1 MLIQGELTFKKYS
14 NQTITIDLVLYIMNS
29 EVIGII
35 AGALSCT
42 TFLPQ
47 VVKTWKSKSTKD
59 VSLAMFL
66 IATAGTT
73 LWLVYGI
80 MIDSIAIIG
89 TNIIVLLFSLTML
102 FLLFKNRKNKS

>member
-1 MLIQGELTFKKYS
+1 M
-14 NQTITIDLVLYIMNS
+14 DS
-29 EVIGII
+29 EVIGFI

-47 VVKTWKSKSTKD
+47 VIKTWKSKSTKD
-59 VSLAMFL
+59 VSLVMFL

-80 MIDSIAIIG
+80 KINSISIIG
-89 TNIIVLLFSLTML
+89 TNIIVLAFSLTML
-102 FLLFKNRKNKS
+102 FLLYRNRIKKE

>member
-1 MLIQGELTFKKYS
+1 
-14 NQTITIDLVLYIMNS
+14 MNS

-47 VVKTWKSKSTKD
+47 VIKTWKSKSTKD
-59 VSLAMFL
+59 VSLTMFL
-66 IATAGTT
+66 IASVGTT

-80 MIDSIAIIG
+80 MIDSISIIG
-89 TNIIVLLFSLTML
+89 TNIIVLIFSLTML
-102 FLLFKNRKNKS
+102 LLIFKNRERRERI

>member
-1 MLIQGELTFKKYS
+1 L
-14 NQTITIDLVLYIMNS
+14 NS

-47 VVKTWKSKSTKD
+47 VIKTWKSKSTKD
-59 VSLAMFL
+59 VSLTMFL
-66 IATAGTT
+66 IASAGTT

-80 MIDSIAIIG
+80 MIKSISIIG
-89 TNIIVLLFSLTML
+89 TNIIVLFFSLTML
-102 FLLFKNRKNKS
+102 YLLFKNRKEEKQD

>member
-1 MLIQGELTFKKYS
+1 
-14 NQTITIDLVLYIMNS
+14 MNN

-47 VVKTWKSKSTKD
+47 VIKTWKSKSTRD
-59 VSLAMFL
+59 VSLEMFI
-66 IATAGTT
+66 IASIGTT

-80 MIDSIAIIG
+80 LIHSISIIG
-89 TNIIVLLFSLTML
+89 TNIIVLIFSLIML
-102 FLLFKNRKNKS
+102 FLILRNNQKKDR

>member
-1 MLIQGELTFKKYS
+1 
-14 NQTITIDLVLYIMNS
+14 MNS

-35 AGALSCT
+35 AGTLSCT

-47 VVKTWKSKSTKD
+47 VIKTWKSKSTKD
-59 VSLAMFL
+59 VSLSMFL
-66 IATAGTT
+66 IATAGTM

-80 MIDSIAIIG
+80 MIGSIAIIG

-102 FLLFKNRKNKS
+102 FLLFKNRNR

>member
-1 MLIQGELTFKKYS
+1 
-14 NQTITIDLVLYIMNS
+14 MNS

-47 VVKTWKSKSTKD
+47 VIKTWKSKSTKD
-59 VSLAMFL
+59 VSLTMFL
-66 IATAGTT
+66 IATAGTL
-73 LWLVYGI
+73 LWLIYGI
-80 MIDSIAIIG
+80 LIGSVAIIG

-102 FLLFKNRKNKS
+102 LLLFKNRNR

>member
-1 MLIQGELTFKKYS
+1 
-14 NQTITIDLVLYIMNS
+14 MNS

-47 VVKTWKSKSTKD
+47 VIKTWKSKSTKD

-66 IATAGTT
+66 IASAGTT
-73 LWLVYGI
+73 LWLIYGI
-80 MIDSIAIIG
+80 MIHSISIIG
-89 TNIIVLLFSLTML
+89 TNIIVLFFSLTML
-102 FLLFKNRKNKS
+102 FLIFRNKNNSERG

>member
-1 MLIQGELTFKKYS
+1 
-14 NQTITIDLVLYIMNS
+14 MNS

-47 VVKTWKSKSTKD
+47 VLKTWKSKSTKD

-66 IATAGTT
+66 IAAAGS
-73 LWLVYGI
+73 LDRI
-80 MIDSIAIIG
+80 EEFISE
-89 TNIIVLLFSLTML
+89 VLL
-102 FLLFKNRKNKS
+102 K